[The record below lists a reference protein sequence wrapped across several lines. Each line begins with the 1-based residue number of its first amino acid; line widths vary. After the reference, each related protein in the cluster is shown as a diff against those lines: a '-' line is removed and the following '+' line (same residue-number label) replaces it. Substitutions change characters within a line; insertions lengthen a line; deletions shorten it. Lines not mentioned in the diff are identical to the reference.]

1 MEISNQEQKER
12 IFYRG
17 TGELQVLR
25 IKHHGLGRKVAS
37 WLALGPIGYVLIGKD
52 KKSKT
57 KAKGQLVI
65 TNRRLICAGNDY
77 PFDKILAITK
87 KGTLRKSIMLTFEKE
102 GVEVRG
108 GGASGGVT
116 LEIEIKTRDIDE
128 VFEALEKAKLSSLHL
143 DSDEE

>member
-1 MEISNQEQKER
+1 
-12 IFYRG
+12 
-17 TGELQVLR
+17 
-25 IKHHGLGRKVAS
+25 
-37 WLALGPIGYVLIGKD
+37 
-52 KKSKT
+52 
-57 KAKGQLVI
+57 
-65 TNRRLICAGNDY
+65 
-77 PFDKILAITK
+77 
-87 KGTLRKSIMLTFEKE
+87 FEKE